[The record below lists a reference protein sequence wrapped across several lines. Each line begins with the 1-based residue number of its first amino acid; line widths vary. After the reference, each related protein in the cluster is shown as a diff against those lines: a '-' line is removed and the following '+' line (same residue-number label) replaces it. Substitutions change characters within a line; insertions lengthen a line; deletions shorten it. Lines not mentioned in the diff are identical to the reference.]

1 VASCPGVKA
10 ALLAEYGRPFEVDD
24 VTPMTPNADDVVVR
38 MTASAYCYTD
48 CLNQRGMRGLPRT
61 LPTIVGHAA
70 VGIVERAGPEVT
82 RVRNGDHVLVPGTP
96 ECGRCFWC
104 RKSRPDQ
111 CEHLLAP
118 ARPVAHRADGTPVVT
133 GIGTYTEL
141 ITIRGSWAFPLHSD
155 LPDETL
161 SLLGCGVTTGLGA
174 ALNVGQVQPGDSV
187 AVVGCGHLG
196 LWMIQ
201 GARLAGA
208 ERIIAV
214 EPLAW
219 RLDVARALG
228 ATDVVN
234 PAHVDPVEAVRDLT
248 DGRGADV
255 TLEASGPPEGIE
267 QAFAMTRRAGT
278 SVITGVSSQASTV
291 TLPQT
296 EVAIRGKRIL
306 SCQMGQTVVGRDVPR
321 YVEMLEDGR
330 LDAAPIIT
338 GVFPLE
344 RINDANEA
352 AAGRN
357 ALTGVIVP

>member
-1 VASCPGVKA
+1 MKA
-10 ALLAEYGRPFEVDD
+10 ALLVEYGRPFAVEEVDP
-24 VTPMTPNADDVVVR
+24 VAPGADDVVVR
-38 MTASAYCYTD
+38 MTASPYCFTD
-48 CLNQRGMRGLPRT
+48 CLNQRGMRGLPRS

-70 VGIVERAGPEVT
+70 VGVVEYAGPEVT
-82 RVRNGDHVLVPGTP
+82 RVREGDRVLVPGTP
-96 ECGRCFWC
+96 ECERCFWC
-104 RKSRPDQ
+104 EKGRPDQ

-118 ARPVAHRADGTPVVT
+118 ARQVASRADGTPVMT

-141 ITIRGSWAFPLHSD
+141 ITTRGSWAFPIQSS

-161 SLLGCGVTTGLGA
+161 SCLGCGITTGVGA
-174 ALNVGQVQPGDSV
+174 AVNVGRVAPGDTV

-219 RLDVARALG
+219 RLDLAVALG

-234 PAHVDPVEAVRDLT
+234 PAHADPVEQVRELT
-248 DGRGADV
+248 SGRGADV
-255 TLEASGPPEGIE
+255 TLEASGVPEGIE
-267 QAFAMTRRAGT
+267 QAFAMTRRAGIA
-278 SVITGVSSQASTV
+278 VITGVSSQKANI

-296 EVAIRGKRIL
+296 EVAIRGKAL
-306 SCQMGQTVVGRDVPR
+306 VSCQMGQTDVRRDVPR
-321 YVEMLEDGR
+321 YIGMLEDGR
-330 LDAAPIIT
+330 LDARPIIT
-338 GVFPLE
+338 GTFPLDD
-344 RINDANEA
+344 INDANEV

-357 ALTGVIVP
+357 ALTGVILGV

>member
-1 VASCPGVKA
+1 MKA
-10 ALLAEYGRPFEVDD
+10 ALLVEYGRPLAVED
-24 VTPMTPNADDVVVR
+24 VTPVDPNPDDVVVR
-38 MTASAYCYTD
+38 MTASPYCFTD

-70 VGIVERAGPEVT
+70 VGVVEYAGPQVT
-82 RVRNGDHVLVPGTP
+82 RVKAGDRVLVPGTP
-96 ECGRCFWC
+96 ECEHCFWC
-104 RKSRPDQ
+104 RKGRPDQ

-118 ARPVAHRADGTPVVT
+118 ARQVATRADGTPVMT

-141 ITIRGSWAFPLHSD
+141 ITARGSWAFPIESD

-161 SLLGCGVTTGLGA
+161 SLLGCGITTGIGA
-174 ALNVGQVQPGDSV
+174 AVNVGRVQPGDTV

-208 ERIIAV
+208 TRIIAV

-219 RLDVARALG
+219 RLDVAVALG

-234 PAHVDPVEAVRDLT
+234 PAHEDPVEAVRALT
-248 DGRGADV
+248 EGRGADV
-255 TLEASGPPEGIE
+255 TLEASGVPEGIE

-278 SVITGVSSQASTV
+278 AVVTGVSSQKANV

-296 EVAIRGKRIL
+296 EVAIRGKAL
-306 SCQMGQTVVGRDVPR
+306 VSCQMGQTDVRRDVPG
-321 YVEMLEDGR
+321 YIAMLEDGR

-338 GVFPLE
+338 GTFGLE
-344 RINDANEA
+344 DINEANEA

-357 ALTGVIVP
+357 ALSGVIVP

>member
-1 VASCPGVKA
+1 MKA
-10 ALLAEYGRPFEVDD
+10 ALLVEYGRPIEVED
-24 VTPMTPNADDVVVR
+24 VTPVTPADDDVVVR

-70 VGIVERAGPEVT
+70 VGYVEHAGPAVT
-82 RVRNGDHVLVPGTP
+82 RVREGDHVLVPGTP
-96 ECGRCFWC
+96 ECERCFWC
-104 RKSRPDQ
+104 RKGRPDQ

-118 ARPVAHRADGTPVVT
+118 PRPVAHRADGTPVIT
-133 GIGTYTEL
+133 GIGTYCEL
-141 ITIRGSWAFPLHSD
+141 ITIRGTWAFPLESD
-155 LPDETL
+155 LPDTTL
-161 SLLGCGVTTGLGA
+161 TLLGCGITTGVGA
-174 ALNVGQVQPGDSV
+174 ALNVGGIEPGDTV

-219 RLDVARALG
+219 RTDVAVRLG

-234 PAHVDPVEAVRDLT
+234 PAHGDPVAAVRELT
-248 DGRGADV
+248 EGRGADV

-278 SVITGVSSQASTV
+278 CVVTGVSSQAATI

-296 EVAIRGKRIL
+296 EVAIRGKRL
-306 SCQMGQTVVGRDVPR
+306 VSCQMGQTHVMRDVPR
-321 YVEMLEDGR
+321 YVEMLADGR
-330 LDAAPIIT
+330 LDAGPIIT

-344 RINDANEA
+344 QINECNEVA
-352 AAGRN
+352 AARN

>member
-1 VASCPGVKA
+1 VKA
-10 ALLAEYGRPFEVDD
+10 ALLLEYGRPIAVED
-24 VTPMTPNADDVVVR
+24 VTPVTPDADDVVVR

-70 VGIVERAGPEVT
+70 VGVVEHAGPEVT
-82 RVRNGDHVLVPGTP
+82 RVKEGDHVLVPGTP
-96 ECGRCFWC
+96 ECERCFWC
-104 RKSRPDQ
+104 RKGRPDQ

-118 ARPVAHRADGTPVVT
+118 ARTVAHRADGTPVVT
-133 GIGTYTEL
+133 GIGTYAEL
-141 ITIRGSWAFPLHSD
+141 ITTRGTWAFPISSE
-155 LPDETL
+155 LPDTTL
-161 SLLGCGVTTGLGA
+161 TMLGCGITTGVGA
-174 ALNVGQVQPGDSV
+174 ALNVGGIEPGDTV

-201 GARLAGA
+201 GAKLAGA

-219 RLDVARALG
+219 RTDVARQLG

-234 PAHVDPVEAVRDLT
+234 PAHVDPVEAVRELT
-248 DGRGADV
+248 EGRGADV

-278 SVITGVSSQASTV
+278 AVITGVSSQASTI

-296 EVAIRGKRIL
+296 EVAIRGKRL
-306 SCQMGQTVVGRDVPR
+306 VSCQMGQTHVMRDVPR
-321 YVEMLEDGR
+321 YIEMLEDGR
-330 LDAAPIIT
+330 LDADPILT
-338 GVFPLE
+338 GVYPLDE
-344 RINDANEA
+344 INEINEI

-357 ALTGVIVP
+357 ALTGVVVP

>member
-1 VASCPGVKA
+1 MKA
-10 ALLAEYGRPFEVDD
+10 ALLVEYGRPLAVED
-24 VTPMTPNADDVVVR
+24 VTPVDPNPDDVVVR
-38 MTASAYCYTD
+38 MTASPYCFTD

-70 VGIVERAGPEVT
+70 VGVVEYAGPQVT
-82 RVRNGDHVLVPGTP
+82 RVKAGDRVLVPGTP
-96 ECGRCFWC
+96 ECEHCFWC
-104 RKSRPDQ
+104 RKGRPDQ

-118 ARPVAHRADGTPVVT
+118 ARQVATRADGTPVMT

-141 ITIRGSWAFPLHSD
+141 ITTRGSWAFPIESD

-161 SLLGCGVTTGLGA
+161 SLLGCGITTGIGA
-174 ALNVGQVQPGDSV
+174 AVNVGKVQPGDTV

-208 ERIIAV
+208 TRIIAV

-219 RLDVARALG
+219 RLDVAVALG

-234 PAHVDPVEAVRDLT
+234 PAHEDAVEAVRALT
-248 DGRGADV
+248 EGRGADI
-255 TLEASGPPEGIE
+255 TLEASGVPEGIE

-278 SVITGVSSQASTV
+278 AVVTGVSSQKANV

-296 EVAIRGKRIL
+296 EVAIRGKAL
-306 SCQMGQTVVGRDVPR
+306 VSCQMGQTDVRRDVPG
-321 YVEMLEDGR
+321 YIAMLEDGR

-338 GVFPLE
+338 GTFGLQD
-344 RINDANEA
+344 INEANEA

-357 ALTGVIVP
+357 ALSGVIVP

>member
-1 VASCPGVKA
+1 VKA
-10 ALLAEYGRPFEVDD
+10 ALLTEYGRPIEVED
-24 VTPMTPNADDVVVR
+24 VTPVTPQDDDVVVR

-70 VGIVERAGPEVT
+70 VGIVEHAGPQVT
-82 RVRNGDHVLVPGTP
+82 RVRQGDHVLVPGTP
-96 ECGRCFWC
+96 ECEVCFWC
-104 RKSRPDQ
+104 RKGRPDQ

-118 ARPVAHRADGTPVVT
+118 ARAVAHRADGTPVVT
-133 GIGTYTEL
+133 GIGTYAEL
-141 ITIRGSWAFPLHSD
+141 ITIRGTWAFPIDST
-155 LPDETL
+155 LPDTTL
-161 SLLGCGVTTGLGA
+161 TLLGCGITTGVGA
-174 ALNVGQVQPGDSV
+174 ALNVADVQPGDTV

-219 RLDVARALG
+219 RTDVARRLG
-228 ATDVVN
+228 A
-234 PAHVDPVEAVRDLT
+234 T

-278 SVITGVSSQASTV
+278 AVVTGVSSQSASI

-296 EVAIRGKRIL
+296 EVAIRGKKL
-306 SCQMGQTVVGRDVPR
+306 VSCQMGQTHVMRDVPR
-321 YVEMLEDGR
+321 YIEMLEDGR
-330 LDAAPIIT
+330 LDAEPIIT
-338 GVFPLE
+338 GIYPLE
-344 RINDANEA
+344 QINEINEI

>member
-1 VASCPGVKA
+1 VKA
-10 ALLAEYGRPFEVDD
+10 ALLTEYGRPIEVED
-24 VTPMTPNADDVVVR
+24 VTPVTPQDDDVVVR

-70 VGIVERAGPEVT
+70 VGIVEHAGPQVT
-82 RVRNGDHVLVPGTP
+82 RVRQGDHVLVPGTP
-96 ECGRCFWC
+96 ECEVCFWC
-104 RKSRPDQ
+104 RKGRPDQ

-118 ARPVAHRADGTPVVT
+118 ARAVAHRADGTPVVT
-133 GIGTYTEL
+133 GIGTYAEL
-141 ITIRGSWAFPLHSD
+141 ITIRGTWAFPIDST
-155 LPDETL
+155 LPDTTL
-161 SLLGCGVTTGLGA
+161 TLLGCGITTGVGA
-174 ALNVGQVQPGDSV
+174 ALNVADVQPGDTV

-219 RLDVARALG
+219 RTDVARRLG

-234 PAHVDPVEAVRDLT
+234 PAHADPVAAVRELT
-248 DGRGADV
+248 EGRGADV

-278 SVITGVSSQASTV
+278 AVVTGVSSQSASI

-296 EVAIRGKRIL
+296 EVAIRGKKL
-306 SCQMGQTVVGRDVPR
+306 VSCQMGQTHVMRDVPR

-330 LDAAPIIT
+330 LDATPIIT
-338 GVFPLE
+338 GVFPLAQ
-344 RINDANEA
+344 INDCNEIA
-352 AAGRN
+352 AARN